1 MNDDAER
8 ERHVERL
15 VGRRVYDKRGRGIGH
30 IEELHAEKEGDYY
43 VLSAIDLGPAA
54 MLERLAVRHLGVTW
68 GGRPHGY
75 RARWDQIDLE
85 DERRL
90 TLTCAVGDLEVLGL
104 RRARQRTR

>member
-1 MNDDAER
+1 MSNDTAR

-15 VGRRVYDKRGRGIGH
+15 LGRHVYDKSGRRVGH
-30 IEELHAEKEGDYY
+30 IEELHAEKDPEGDYY

-54 MLERLAVRHLGVTW
+54 LLERLAVRHLRVTW
-68 GGRPHGY
+68 GGRPRGY

-90 TLTCAVGDLEVLGL
+90 TLTCGVEELEVLSDVG
-104 RRARQRTR
+104 